1 MLTTRQKQVFDYIR
15 GRLEESDI
23 SPSFREIRAALGF
36 KSLSTVTY
44 HVRTLTRAGYL
55 VNARGYHGKRA
66 LEVVPQA
73 HPSAEPPRSGY
84 GQSGLEIP
92 LAGIIAAGKPIEALP
107 AGHDQTVDVSPAL
120 AKEGDYALKV
130 QGDSMVGDG
139 VLDGDVI
146 IVRQV
151 DEARHREMVV
161 ALIGGEATLKR
172 LVRRGGQV
180 ELHPANPDYPV
191 ITIAP
196 EEDFRI
202 QGVAIGVIRKF

>member
-15 GRLEESDI
+15 GHLETNGV
-23 SPSFREIRAALGF
+23 SPSFREIRAALGL

-44 HVRTLTRAGYL
+44 HVRTLTKARYL
-55 VNARGYHGKRA
+55 TNTKGYHGKRA

-73 HPSAEPPRSGY
+73 GEAPVAATE
-84 GQSGLEIP
+84 LP
-92 LAGIIAAGKPIEALP
+92 LMGIIAAGKPIEALP
-107 AGHDQTVDVSPAL
+107 AGHDQAVAVPPAF
-120 AKEGDYALKV
+120 AEPDNYALKV
-130 QGDSMVGDG
+130 QGDSMIGDG

-146 IVRQV
+146 IVRRV

-180 ELHPANPDYPV
+180 ELHPANPDYPI

-202 QGVAIGVIRKF
+202 QGVAIGVIRNF

>member
-15 GRLEESDI
+15 ARLEEDGI
-23 SPSFREIRAALGF
+23 CPSFREIRAALGL
-36 KSLSTVTY
+36 KSLSTVGY
-44 HVRTLTRAGYL
+44 HVRGLTRAGVL
-55 VNARGYHGKRA
+55 VNAKGYHGKRA
-66 LEVVPQA
+66 LELGSRGREAPA
-73 HPSAEPPRSGY
+73 AALELPLL
-84 GQSGLEIP
+84 GL
-92 LAGIIAAGKPIEALP
+92 IAAGRPIEAL
-107 AGHDQTVDVSPAL
+107 AEEHDRSVAIPPTL

-130 QGDSMVGDG
+130 QGDSMLGDG

-151 DEARHREMVV
+151 DTARSREMVV

-172 LVRRGGQV
+172 LVRRGGKV

-191 ITIAP
+191 ITIDP

-202 QGVAIGVIRKF
+202 QGVAIGVLRRF